1 MKQTVNVHDFRQAF
15 ADYNRQDNFTYN
27 GLTALFDYV
36 EQYEEDTGQEFE
48 LDVIGLCC
56 DFTEYDSLEDI
67 KGAYTDIESIDD
79 LYDNTTVIEFGAGQY
94 IIQDY

>member
-1 MKQTVNVHDFRQAF
+1 MKQTVDIHAFRQAF

-48 LDVIGLCC
+48 LDVIALCC
-56 DFTEYDSLEDI
+56 DFTEYDSLEFI
-67 KGAYTDIESIDD
+67 KGDYMDIESIED
-79 LYDNTTVIEFGAGQY
+79 LYNNTVVIEFGAGQY